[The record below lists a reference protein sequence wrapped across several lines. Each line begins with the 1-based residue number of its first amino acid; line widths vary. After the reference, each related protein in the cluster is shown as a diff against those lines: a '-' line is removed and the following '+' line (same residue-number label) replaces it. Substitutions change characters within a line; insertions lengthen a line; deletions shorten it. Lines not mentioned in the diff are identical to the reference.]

1 MKKQRKAM
9 LEVHQKKNEIE
20 LEDPHLNE
28 LICKAIFNSSIDASY
43 VKKCIKN
50 LAKRS
55 DERTLTKFITYAQEG
70 MWMLIT
76 FK

>member
-1 MKKQRKAM
+1 MS
-9 LEVHQKKNEIE
+9 EVYQKKNKT
-20 LEDPHLNE
+20 E
-28 LICKAIFNSSIDASY
+28 LINPHQNKLICRAIFNSSIDASY
-43 VKKCIKN
+43 VKKCIESI
-50 LAKRS
+50 AKRS